1 MAAAFVP
8 QIDLLVSGVHR
19 PSDPGDSESSA

>member
-8 QIDLLVSGVHR
+8 QIDLLVSKVHHPR
-19 PSDPGDSESSA
+19 DPGDSESSA